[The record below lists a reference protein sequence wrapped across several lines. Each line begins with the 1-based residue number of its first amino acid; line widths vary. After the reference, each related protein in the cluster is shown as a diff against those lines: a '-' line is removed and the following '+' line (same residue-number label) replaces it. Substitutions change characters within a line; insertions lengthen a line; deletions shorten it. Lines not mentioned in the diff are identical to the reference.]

1 MLIDYTLMVVG
12 SGALVLG
19 SVSGALGCFALLRKQ
34 SLLGDAIS
42 HAALPGLCI
51 AFLLTWT
58 KSPWVLALGA
68 LLAGWLGVLVVS
80 GLRRFTPL
88 KDDAALGFILSV
100 FFGLG
105 MVLMSIIQRLPTAH
119 HSGLGTYL
127 FGSAATMLRSDVV
140 MMAVLGSIVI
150 GILLLFWQQFKVF
163 TFDPAFARSLG
174 LKTFVLEMMLT
185 GMIVV
190 AIVIGLQSVG
200 VVLMSA
206 LLVAPAAAARQWTHR
221 LGYMVC
227 LAAGI
232 GAFSA
237 FSGAWIS
244 SLVPRLPTGPVIVLV
259 LSAVV
264 LISLLW
270 QIQKGRV

>member
-1 MLIDYTLMVVG
+1 MSLDYTLLVVG
-12 SGALVLG
+12 SGALILG
-19 SVSGALGCFALLRKQ
+19 TVSGALGCFALLRKQ

-68 LLAGWLGVLVVS
+68 LLAGWLGVLIVS

-105 MVLMSIIQRLPTAH
+105 MVLMSIIQRLPTSNQ
-119 HSGLGTYL
+119 SGLGTYL
-127 FGSAATMLRSDVV
+127 FGSAATMLRSDVI
-140 MMAVLGSIVI
+140 MMAILGSAVLGLL
-150 GILLLFWQQFKVF
+150 ILLWQHFKVF
-163 TFDPAFARSLG
+163 TFDPAFAKSLG
-174 LKTFVLEMMLT
+174 LKTAILEILLT
-185 GMIVV
+185 GMIVI

-221 LGYMVC
+221 LGMMVF

-237 FSGAWIS
+237 LSGAWIS
-244 SLVPRLPTGPVIVLV
+244 SLIPKLPTGPVIVLV
-259 LSAVV
+259 LSAIV
-264 LISLLW
+264 LVSLLK
-270 QIQKGRV
+270 QMRKGNS

>member
-1 MLIDYTLMVVG
+1 MMDYTLMVVG

-68 LLAGWLGVLVVS
+68 LLAGWLGVLIVS

-119 HSGLGTYL
+119 QSGLGTYL
-127 FGSAATMLRSDVV
+127 FGSAATMLLSDVI
-140 MMAVLGSIVI
+140 MMLVLGGGVM
-150 GILLLFWQQFKVF
+150 LLLCLLWPQFKVF

-174 LKTFVLEMMLT
+174 LKTFVLEIVLT

-221 LGYMVC
+221 LGHMVC

-237 FSGAWIS
+237 VSGAWMS
-244 SLVPRLPTGPVIVLV
+244 SLISRLPTGPIIVLI

-264 LISLLW
+264 LFSLVW
-270 QIQKGRV
+270 RIRKGQI